1 MTRRSDGAVQVE
13 RNAMNRLL
21 ASALAF
27 CFAIPIAGAAVA
39 HTDTAT
45 QVQVRYGDLDLS
57 SASGAAVM
65 LQRIDDAATEACGA
79 PWGSL
84 REYRLS
90 VQRSACHRES
100 MERAVAAVESPALS
114 ALLQQRPVHGFETN

>member
-1 MTRRSDGAVQVE
+1 MK
-13 RNAMNRLL
+13 RLM

-27 CFAIPIAGAAVA
+27 CLTVPIAGAAMA
-39 HTDTAT
+39 HSDAAT
-45 QVQVRYGDLDLS
+45 QVPVRYGDLDVS
-57 SASGAAVM
+57 GASGAAVM

-90 VQRSACHRES
+90 VQRSTCHRQS
-100 MERAVAAVESPALS
+100 MERAVAAVDSPVLS
-114 ALLQQRPVHGFETN
+114 ALFQQRQVRGLETN

>member
-1 MTRRSDGAVQVE
+1 MK
-13 RNAMNRLL
+13 RLM

-27 CFAIPIAGAAVA
+27 CLMISIAGAAMA
-39 HTDTAT
+39 QGDTAT
-45 QVQVRYGDLDLS
+45 QVPVRYGDLDVS
-57 SASGAAVM
+57 STSGAAVM

-90 VQRSACHRES
+90 VQRSVCHRES
-100 MERAVAAVESPALS
+100 MERAVAAVDLPALS
-114 ALLQQRPVHGFETN
+114 ALFQQRPVHGIETN